1 MTETMQGI
9 VKHFRSVGFPGSLV
23 CVSAEAQSRSCVCV
37 NKPAEPA
44 LGGKTVNYRGSDGK
58 IFSEPSSNTFQVKT
72 LPGSWPELK
81 ITSSVV

>member
-23 CVSAEAQSRSCVCV
+23 CVSAEAQSRSCVSV

-44 LGGKTVNYRGSDGK
+44 LGGKTVTTEEVMGN
-58 IFSEPSSNTFQVKT
+58 IFQSHQVIHFT
-72 LPGSWPELK
+72 LKHCLEVGQN
-81 ITSSVV
+81 